1 MAIPN
6 TPAVV
11 ADIVTAVK
19 PELWWMLAQA
29 CIILLVVLV
38 LKKVFENYSAYIM
51 FKMNKNLGV
60 GTRIIINGMDGVI
73 ENYDRSSIYIRV
85 DEGNVLMIPIARWR
99 FQNWIVQD
107 FMTQE
112 MKEYI
117 GRQIAEC
124 KEKGKE

>member
-1 MAIPN
+1 MGMETA
-6 TPAVV
+6 V

-29 CIILLVVLV
+29 CIILLVVLI

-51 FKMNKNLGV
+51 FKLNKNLGV

-73 ENYDRSSIYIRV
+73 ENYDKSSIYIRV

-107 FMTQE
+107 FMTKE

-117 GRQIAEC
+117 GKQIAEC
-124 KEKGKE
+124 REEVKEK

>member
-1 MAIPN
+1 MGMETA
-6 TPAVV
+6 V

-29 CIILLVVLV
+29 CIILLAVLI

-51 FKMNKNLGV
+51 FKLNKNLGV
-60 GTRIIINGMDGVI
+60 GTRIIINSMDGVI
-73 ENYDRSSIYIRV
+73 ENYDKSSIYVRV

-99 FQNWIVQD
+99 FQNWIVKD
-107 FMTQE
+107 FMTEE

-117 GRQIAEC
+117 SKQITEC
-124 KEKGKE
+124 KEEVKE

>member
-1 MAIPN
+1 MGME
-6 TPAVV
+6 TAVQ
-11 ADIVTAVK
+11 DIVTAVK
-19 PELWWMLAQA
+19 PELWWMLLQA
-29 CIILLVVLV
+29 CAILLIVLI

-51 FKMNKNLGV
+51 FKLNKNLGV

-117 GRQIAEC
+117 SKQIKEC
-124 KEKGKE
+124 KEEVKEK